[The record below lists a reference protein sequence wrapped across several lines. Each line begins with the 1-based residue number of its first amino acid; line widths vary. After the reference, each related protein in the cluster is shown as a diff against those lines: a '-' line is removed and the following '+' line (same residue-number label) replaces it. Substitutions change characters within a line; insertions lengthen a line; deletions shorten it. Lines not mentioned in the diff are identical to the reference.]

1 MSSDRL
7 NSGFYDDRYD
17 DYEAQFDPMHSDR
30 SARRKRNPTPNH
42 TPKAR
47 RGDILSELSDEI
59 DWDNAFEPTYQP
71 SKHEADW
78 LLSSLRGFYDQ
89 ALITD
94 VLTQVKGGKE
104 ASVYC
109 CAADP
114 STGVEYLAAKV
125 YRPRKFRALTN
136 DKMYREG
143 RGILSA
149 EGHIVH
155 ENKDR
160 VMRAL
165 GKKTAFGQQ
174 VAHTSWLMHEF
185 GALQTLFDAGAAVPK
200 PYQAGDNAI
209 LMDFVGIDTLAAP
222 MLNTVRLE
230 DGEADNLFV
239 EVVRNIEL
247 MLQHSMIHGDL
258 SAYNILYLNGS
269 ITIID
274 LPQVVEARSN
284 RNAPAILARD
294 VQRICDYFGGQ
305 GLPRDAEGIYRDL
318 WRRYLDVP
326 ERILQADTSRLA
338 QLYPEIFGEMA

>member
-1 MSSDRL
+1 MSSNRL
-7 NSGFYDDRYD
+7 NSGFYDDQYD
-17 DYEAQFDPMHSDR
+17 DYEALFDPMLSDR
-30 SARRKRNPTPNH
+30 RARRKRNLTPGH
-42 TPKAR
+42 KPKAR
-47 RGDILSELSDEI
+47 RSDILSELSDEI
-59 DWDNAFEPTYQP
+59 EWDAEFETTYRP
-71 SKHEADW
+71 SKHEGGW
-78 LLSSLRGFYDQ
+78 LLSSLRGFYEQ

-114 STGVEYLAAKV
+114 SIGVETLAAKV

-136 DKMYREG
+136 DKLYREG
-143 RGILSA
+143 RDILTV
-149 EGHIVH
+149 EGHVVH

-165 GKKTAFGQQ
+165 GKKTAFGKQ

-185 GALQTLFDAGAAVPK
+185 SALQTLFDAGAAVPK

-209 LMDFVGIDTLAAP
+209 LMEFVGIDTLAAP
-222 MLNTVRLE
+222 MLNTITLE
-230 DGEADNLFV
+230 DGEAERLFL
-239 EVVRNIEL
+239 EVLRNIEV
-247 MLQHSMIHGDL
+247 MLQHGMIHGDL
-258 SAYNILYLNGS
+258 SAYNILYLDGM
-269 ITIID
+269 ITVID
-274 LPQVVEARSN
+274 LPQVVEAGSN

-326 ERILQADTSRLA
+326 ERIIRAEASRLA